1 MALPVQNGL
10 LEVDGKLLPFFSG
23 EIHYWRIDPVYWR
36 EALIMAKLGG
46 LTFVSTYIPW
56 DFHEVDEGYTDL
68 GPPLSYDFTGRTD
81 PRKNLIGFLEL
92 AQQEGL
98 YVVARPGPVIIAEW
112 RHKGPAFHSFPFEWP
127 EPGYKTALTRWYD
140 AVAQVIVRYS
150 VTNGGPIAICQVD
163 NESHELTVDGARLYF
178 ENRYRT
184 AEAFNA
190 KFGTDY
196 PDLATAANDLCQ
208 TNLHNIMQTMVNSF
222 KSDNPHLRNE
232 FKLAK
237 HWFMVQMI
245 ADFAAMLRERGV
257 TMPLFLNSNGSPDS
271 HDYLGTQGPLD
282 FMALDFYPPYMIPLA
297 AYAPMENACK
307 YLATAS
313 RWPISVEFPSS
324 SIVRAWYVKLGPID
338 HKHLLRSAM
347 IEVAS
352 GVQGINYFMYMDR
365 DMASRSPLSET
376 AKPTDSYFA
385 AFHLH
390 RSLLRA
396 GFPATKPQAKIA
408 LCWDN
413 ILSANL
419 HGTVPNLDWLEMR
432 SVRMEADPLDGYT
445 GLFQALMLGDA
456 DFAVVDMRQQ
466 DVLKNYDLLLVAGC
480 PEMDAE
486 AYERLQQFG
495 EKVRWVGEAPTKSN
509 EGQPLPAPAGK
520 IIRGLEEID
529 PALLQTIGVSGTGVR
544 SYLHRLGED
553 RIVFLLNLD
562 EAEKEVTLQGIDLSG
577 DVVDCWHGANLGP
590 AEGQTYRIPAYGW
603 RLLRITKNPEA
614 LTGITRVEREYF

>member
-1 MALPVQNGL
+1 
-10 LEVDGKLLPFFSG
+10 
-23 EIHYWRIDPVYWR
+23 
-36 EALIMAKLGG
+36 
-46 LTFVSTYIPW
+46 
-56 DFHEVDEGYTDL
+56 
-68 GPPLSYDFTGRTD
+68 
-81 PRKNLIGFLEL
+81 
-92 AQQEGL
+92 
-98 YVVARPGPVIIAEW
+98 
-112 RHKGPAFHSFPFEWP
+112 
-127 EPGYKTALTRWYD
+127 
-140 AVAQVIVRYS
+140 
-150 VTNGGPIAICQVD
+150 
-163 NESHELTVDGARLYF
+163 
-178 ENRYRT
+178 
-184 AEAFNA
+184 
-190 KFGTDY
+190 
-196 PDLATAANDLCQ
+196 
-208 TNLHNIMQTMVNSF
+208 
-222 KSDNPHLRNE
+222 
-232 FKLAK
+232 
-237 HWFMVQMI
+237 
-245 ADFAAMLRERGV
+245 
-257 TMPLFLNSNGSPDS
+257 
-271 HDYLGTQGPLD
+271 
-282 FMALDFYPPYMIPLA
+282 MIPLA